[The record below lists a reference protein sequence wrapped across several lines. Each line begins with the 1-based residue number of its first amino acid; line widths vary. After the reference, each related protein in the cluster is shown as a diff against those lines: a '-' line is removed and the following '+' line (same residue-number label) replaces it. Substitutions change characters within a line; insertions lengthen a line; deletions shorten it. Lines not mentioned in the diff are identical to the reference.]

1 MMEQKPILITLSLT
15 MIILIVILTMII
27 LWYRCRSLRKE
38 PYRLGDFVRHAGIF
52 KSSKVRRDYAATQH
66 KNSLIRKYHD
76 ATDRGTD
83 IEILSGLVPFNPSD
97 KCIIHLRLGDVI
109 DNSPYS
115 VDDHWTES
123 HYVDDGVDAMNGKKW
138 KGSACKSQRD
148 CKSTG
153 YVHPKSF
160 FERVCDLIPSQV
172 VIVSG
177 SHKNTV
183 HPEKS
188 QEYIKRVR
196 SFLSS
201 RGKTC
206 ELYWNREPDF
216 DFSAMCNAHVL
227 VPSGGGFS
235 QLAASVVKHRGGTVL
250 D

>member
-1 MMEQKPILITLSLT
+1 MTKVLIRLSLVV
-15 MIILIVILTMII
+15 IILIVILTTII
-27 LWYRCRSLRKE
+27 LLGYEYRSLRKE

-83 IEILSGLVPFNPSD
+83 IEILSGLVPFYPSD

-138 KGSACKSQRD
+138 KGSACKSQSD

-172 VIVSG
+172 VIISG
-177 SHKNTV
+177 SHKKTV

-188 QEYIKRVR
+188 QEYIKKVH
-196 SFLSS
+196 SFLNS

-206 ELYWNREPDF
+206 ELIWNREPDL
-216 DFSAMCNAHVL
+216 DFSTMCNAHLL

-235 QLAASVVKHRGGTVL
+235 QLAGSVVKYRGGTVI